1 MIGQHMVV
9 QTNDWLA
16 SKKSAN
22 KISFRFREIYISIAI
37 AIDIDIDI
45 AIRDAR
51 YTTLPPEELEAA
63 L

>member
-37 AIDIDIDI
+37 AI